1 MPRKVFDL
9 YRREWSLRRSIEW
22 SPPYNENEQFEH
34 DIDGGRGAVAFVLSS
49 LLLLWVAF
57 LLWIPGTVHFPWF
70 YWLAVVVI
78 AGFFPVR
85 WVLRRQWKLVAE
97 TVGGYDEPAEKWTGL
112 VRGWTRASEEMRI
125 IKRRLETQGT
135 PGHADSPLQPVS

>member
-22 SPPYNENEQFEH
+22 SPPYSEDDQFEH
-34 DIDGGRGAVAFVLSS
+34 DVDGGRGAATLILSS
-49 LLLLWVAF
+49 LLLMWVGF
-57 LLWIPGTVHFPWF
+57 FVWIPETTHFPWF
-70 YWLAVVVI
+70 YWLAIAVI
-78 AGFFPVR
+78 IGFFPVR

-112 VRGWTRASEEMRI
+112 VRGWTRASEELRI

-135 PGHADSPLQPVS
+135 PGHADSPLQPVN